1 MWAKMGVLA
10 GEMECAAL
18 YAVAARAGKEAL
30 CMCTISDIIG
40 GDAANNLTPEERQS
54 SFDEMIRLA
63 LEVADE

>member
-1 MWAKMGVLA
+1 
-10 GEMECAAL
+10 
-18 YAVAARAGKEAL
+18 
-30 CMCTISDIIG
+30 MCTISDIIG